1 MKRAL
6 ISDLHAA
13 AEERGPGY
21 LEACLKAGKIS
32 RDGQWMIFDDAAHHK
47 LRRQFSNGRAEVPL
61 RLKFGRRSST
71 ALPPRGLG
79 LGDALHSVA
88 GPIGRK
94 IHWPCLKGDGSTD
107 LKPGSPCA
115 KMRQAANTIQIP
127 TPPSLLAWAG
137 ARAKKLAQTFRYLVN
152 RGK

>member
-13 AEERGPGY
+13 AKERGPGY
-21 LEACLKAGKIS
+21 LEVCLKAGKIS
-32 RDGQWMIFDDAAHHK
+32 RDGQWMIFDDAAHQK
-47 LRRQFSNGRAEVPL
+47 LRQQFSNGRAEVPL
-61 RLKFGRRSST
+61 RPKFGRRSST
-71 ALPPRGLG
+71 AQKSTGLG

-127 TPPSLLAWAG
+127 TPPSLASWAG
-137 ARAKKLAQTFRYLVN
+137 VRAKRMAQTIRYLLGS
-152 RGK
+152 GK